1 MEEFKIFFLGVIQG
15 ITEFLPVSSSG
26 HIVLFKYFFD
36 ISKNDIVMEVILHF
50 GTLMSILIFFR
61 KDIYYLLS
69 GIINGNKSSQ
79 LYAIYLV
86 VATIPV
92 VIFSLIIKDH
102 INSIFS
108 VNILLY
114 TYIVNSAILFMTKST
129 KINYEKVSLKL
140 AMTMGIV
147 QIFALF
153 PGISRAG
160 ITICAGLLLGYRQ
173 KEVAKFSFFMA
184 IPALLGAMVFELDNI
199 IYQANSNLI
208 LILIGFLVSMVTGLL
223 VLRLLFKILQNNKL
237 WMFSYYCILIWIIIF
252 FII

>member
-1 MEEFKIFFLGVIQG
+1 
-15 ITEFLPVSSSG
+15 
-26 HIVLFKYFFD
+26 
-36 ISKNDIVMEVILHF
+36 
-50 GTLMSILIFFR
+50 
-61 KDIYYLLS
+61 
-69 GIINGNKSSQ
+69 
-79 LYAIYLV
+79 
-86 VATIPV
+86 
-92 VIFSLIIKDH
+92 
-102 INSIFS
+102 
-108 VNILLY
+108 
-114 TYIVNSAILFMTKST
+114 MTKST

-223 VLRLLFKILQNNKL
+223 VLKLLYQN
-237 WMFSYYCILIWIIIF
+237 F
-252 FII
+252 